1 MPIVF
6 FLLGCIIS
14 LIKKNRVGLVI
25 KFSVNSNTFRGKNDE
40 DKVTVNIIT
49 SLVEQQ
55 YPLYIFGKYFIL
67 ESI

>member
-1 MPIVF
+1 MPIVFF

-25 KFSVNSNTFRGKNDE
+25 KFSVNTFRGKNDE